1 MALHGGLDTVAI
13 ATQGAYTETY
23 AAADP
28 DNIANLFISL
38 GYLEDAPTPTV
49 PISVIYSTIYLGK
62 KSLLYSTTQARLI
75 CM

>member
-13 ATQGAYTETY
+13 CTQGSFTETY

-28 DNIANLFISL
+28 ENIANLFISL
-38 GYLEDAPTPTV
+38 GYLEDAPSAAPTD
-49 PISVIYSTIYLGK
+49 IIYYTIYLGK
-62 KSLLYSTTQARLI
+62 KTLLYATSEARLI